1 MRPNTPP
8 KKIVIRRLVKR
19 REEVRR
25 SQSWK
30 VAYAD
35 YVTAMMA
42 FFLLLW
48 LLNMASPEKR
58 TALMEYF
65 QSYSIFQAGASA
77 GPMPKGE
84 PVFPLVH
91 QRVPAAPDFVRPAGE
106 RVRGFAEGRGLQG
119 LVEVAPEDGGVRIE
133 IIDAD
138 PGRPMF
144 LLGSADPTPLC
155 REVLATVYAELAP
168 ALASGAKVA
177 VEGHTDA
184 APFRGGRITNWEL
197 AMGRAN
203 AVRRE
208 LQALGMPG
216 SAIREVAGLADTRL
230 LEPAEPRSPRN
241 RRVSLVVLEKK
252 DLTFNR

>member
-1 MRPNTPP
+1 MRPNAPP

-19 REEVRR
+19 REEPQR

-65 QSYSIFQAGASA
+65 QSYSIFEAGASA

-91 QRVPAAPDFVRPAGE
+91 QRVPVAPDLVRPAGE
-106 RVRGFAEGRGLQG
+106 RVRGFAAAQGLQG
-119 LVEVAPEDGGVRIE
+119 LVEAVPEDSGLRIE

-138 PGRPMF
+138 PGRRMF
-144 LLGSADPTPLC
+144 ALGSAEPTPLC
-155 REVLATVYAELAP
+155 REVLAAVYAALAP
-168 ALASGAKVA
+168 AFEAGAKVA

-184 APFRGGRITNWEL
+184 APFRGEQVTNWEL
-197 AMGRAN
+197 SMDRAN

-252 DLTFNR
+252 DLTFNP